1 MALVSPGLQITVT
14 DESQYLPT
22 ALGTVPFVLLATAEN
37 KTINGVTAPG
47 TTKANAGKVYGVTS
61 QRELAATFGYPQ
73 FRQSSAGTPLHG
85 NELNEYGLMAAYSA
99 LGLGNRVWVVRA
111 DVDLNQL
118 VGTTVRP
125 VGKVANNTVWLDTSA
140 TSFGLFGFDRATN
153 TFTKIAPI
161 LIDSAS
167 DCIVGTTQPKT
178 SVGTIGSY
186 AVVVFSG
193 DNYVYYK
200 NASNTWVQVGST
212 AWANGI
218 PAVTSNTSTVN
229 IVTGRS
235 FTINGTTVTTAA
247 NIVTMTALATLIT
260 AANITGITSSVSST
274 GRLEIFA
281 GTTATGG
288 AADIVSGTA
297 DLTAIGIE
305 NAEYGR
311 AAVHHGTY
319 AQVPTWSVYD
329 SVSRPNGS
337 VWVKT
342 SVQGSGTNFIV
353 KKYNANLASWAKL
366 AMPVYANGFEALYGL
381 DPAGGGTGVA
391 AGSSFVKYNSNNDG
405 NISFT
410 VYTLGTAGQTKVTGS
425 NVPGTTAF
433 VSGNTFSVT
442 VSVPGTTTP
451 STHTCTLAGTGPSD
465 FVASIL
471 AANIPNVTAQVEV
484 SGSISIT
491 HRAGGI
497 ITLTDTAGN
506 PVNDAGF
513 IAGTTTGVV
522 SNIVTGAI
530 NLTNWA
536 PAVYT
541 YSTMEPN
548 TNPENGRLWYYN
560 DPVTVDIMIN
570 DTTGWKGYKN
580 ISRDPRG
587 FDLTLTDPNGVI
599 VSAIEPT
606 TQTGSAGAALA
617 PGDIWLDSS
626 DLENYPRLYR
636 YTNASTWAMIDNTDK
651 VSQNG
656 IIFADARWDTDG
668 TTNPVTGDMPSI
680 VGLQTSNYLDLDAP
694 DYRLYPRG
702 TLLFNTRRS
711 GYNVKRFVHN
721 YFNTSAFGV
730 SAGALPDQTSAWVSD
745 LGLRADGSPFM
756 GHYAQRDFVVQALKA
771 AVDGNLDI
779 REEAYAFNLL
789 ACPGYPEL
797 VNNMAALNN
806 DRANTGFV
814 IGDTPM
820 TLTATMSSIATYNAS
835 ITGSDPY
842 VGLFY
847 PSALTTD
854 LVGNEIAVPPS
865 HMMLRTFLHSDNV
878 SYQWFAPAGTR
889 RGLIDNATAIGYV
902 DADSGLFVRS
912 GISQQL
918 RDSLYE
924 LRMNPITLLAG
935 AGIVAYGQ
943 KTRSP
948 AVGAGGSSMDRIN
961 VARLVNYLRTILRG
975 VANQFLFEPNDKITR
990 DQVKQLVESV
1000 LNDLIAKR
1008 GLYDYLV
1015 VCDDS
1020 NNTSD
1025 RIARNELYVDVA
1037 IEPMKDV
1044 EFIYIPIR
1052 LKNPGSIAGTSTTV

>member
-1 MALVSPGLQITVT
+1 
-14 DESQYLPT
+14 
-22 ALGTVPFVLLATAEN
+22 
-37 KTINGVTAPG
+37 
-47 TTKANAGKVYGVTS
+47 
-61 QRELAATFGYPQ
+61 
-73 FRQSSAGTPLHG
+73 
-85 NELNEYGLMAAYSA
+85 MAAYSA

-125 VGKVANNTVWLDTSA
+125 VGKVANNTVWLDTST
-140 TSFGLFGFDRATN
+140 TSFGLFGFERATN
-153 TFTKIAPI
+153 TFTKIVPI
-161 LIDSAS
+161 LIDSAT
-167 DCIVGTTQPKT
+167 DCVSGTTQPKA
-178 SVGTIGSY
+178 SIGTIGSY
-186 AVVVFSG
+186 AVIVFSG

-200 NASNTWVQVGST
+200 TSSNAWVQVGSA
-212 AWANGI
+212 AWADST
-218 PAVTSNTSTVN
+218 PVVTSNTSTVN
-229 IVTGRS
+229 IASGRD
-235 FTINGTTVTTAA
+235 FDINGTTITTAA
-247 NIVTMTALATLIT
+247 NITTMTALATLIT
-260 AANITGITSSVSST
+260 AANIAGITSTVSST
-274 GRLEIFA
+274 GRLQIFA
-281 GTTATGG
+281 STSANND
-288 AADIVSGTA
+288 AAEIESGTA

-305 NAEYGR
+305 DAVYGR
-311 AAVHHGTY
+311 ADVHYGTY
-319 AQVPTWSVYD
+319 AQVPAWSIYD

-342 SVQGSGTNFIV
+342 SVQGSGTNFVV
-353 KKYNANLASWAKL
+353 KKYNSNLAAWSKL
-366 AMPVYANGFEALYGL
+366 AMPVYEDGFEALYRL
-381 DPAGGGTGVA
+381 DPAGGGTGIA
-391 AGSSFVKYNSNNDG
+391 AGSSFVKYNSLNDG
-405 NISFT
+405 KVSFT

-425 NVPGTTAF
+425 NTPNATAF
-433 VSGNTFSVT
+433 VSGNTFSVNA
-442 VSVPGTTTP
+442 SAPGTSTP
-451 STHTCTLAGTGPSD
+451 TTHTCTLAGTGPSD
-465 FVASIL
+465 FVAAIL
-471 AANIPNVTAQVEV
+471 AANIPNVTAQVEA

-491 HRAGGI
+491 HRTGGI
-497 ITLTDTAGN
+497 VTLTDTAGN

-513 IAGTTTGVV
+513 VAGTTNGVV

-530 NLTNWA
+530 NLTNWM

-541 YSTMEPN
+541 YSNMEPN
-548 TNPENGRLWYYN
+548 TNPENGTLWYYN
-560 DPVTVDIMIN
+560 DPSTVDIMIN

-580 ISRDPRG
+580 VSRDPRG
-587 FDLTLTDPNGVI
+587 FDLTQTDPNGVI
-599 VSAIEPT
+599 VSATEPT
-606 TQTGSAGAALA
+606 TQTGSSGASLA
-617 PGDIWLDSS
+617 PGDLWLDSS

-636 YTNASTWAMIDNTDK
+636 YTAASTWAMVDNTDSI
-651 VSQNG
+651 SQNG

-668 TTNPVTGDMPSI
+668 TTDPVTGDLPRI
-680 VGLQTSNYLDLDAP
+680 DDLQTSDYIDLDAP

-711 GYNVKRFVHN
+711 GYSVKRFVHN

-730 SAGALPDQTSAWVSD
+730 SAGALPAQTSAWVSD
-745 LGLRADGSPFM
+745 LGLRADGSPYM
-756 GHYAQRDFVVQALKA
+756 GHYAQRDFVVQALRA

-797 VNNMAALNN
+797 VTNLAALNN

-820 TLTATMSSIATYNAS
+820 TLPATMSSITTYNAS
-835 ITGSDPY
+835 ITSSDPY

-854 LVGNEIAVPPS
+854 LTGNEIAVPPS

-889 RGLIDNATAIGYV
+889 RGLIDNATAIGYI
-902 DADSGLFVRS
+902 DADSGLFIRS

-924 LRMNPITLLAG
+924 LRMNPITLLSG
-935 AGIVAYGQ
+935 SGIVAYGQ

-948 AVGAGGSSMDRIN
+948 AVGGGGSSMDRIN